1 VRRWYGSAL
10 RKIAPASSP
19 AQSRAGIQLHR
30 HIAPANQMHRFT
42 CRAQR
47 IRQIALRLLT
57 GAENH
62 MIHAQQLRFAADR
75 DV

>member
-1 VRRWYGSAL
+1 VKIRPPRNKSQRQL
-10 RKIAPASSP
+10 RPLRNRP
-19 AQSRAGIQLHR
+19 PRIQLHR

-42 CRAQR
+42 GRAQR

-62 MIHAQQLRFAADR
+62 MIHAQQLRLAADR
-75 DV
+75 DM